1 MNFLQDTSK
10 MIDFITLSKAEFLKL
25 YPQITEE
32 QYHNTVAI
40 FNLS

>member
-25 YPQITEE
+25 HPQITEE
-32 QYHNTVAI
+32 QYNNTST
-40 FNLS
+40 LYHLT